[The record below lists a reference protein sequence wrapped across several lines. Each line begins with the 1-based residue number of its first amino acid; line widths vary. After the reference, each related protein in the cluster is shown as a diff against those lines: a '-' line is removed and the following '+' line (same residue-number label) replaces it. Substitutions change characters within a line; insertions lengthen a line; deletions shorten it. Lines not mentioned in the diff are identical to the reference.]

1 MLELSIRP
9 SDHEHEHQDE
19 HARSR
24 ACFHW
29 IINGNLFLRLL
40 KGVVRVRYGLR
51 KIRACL
57 TVSNLMVK
65 RDDASYGIRATRTVD
80 NATRPTSGLRRSG
93 VAVRG
98 GMEVYVRHVRY
109 MLHVLV

>member
-29 IINGNLFLRLL
+29 IINGTLIPTAAEGCGESQIRL
-40 KGVVRVRYGLR
+40 
-51 KIRACL
+51 
-57 TVSNLMVK
+57 TQ
-65 RDDASYGIRATRTVD
+65 D
-80 NATRPTSGLRRSG
+80 SG
-93 VAVRG
+93 VLDR
-98 GMEVYVRHVRY
+98 E
-109 MLHVLV
+109 